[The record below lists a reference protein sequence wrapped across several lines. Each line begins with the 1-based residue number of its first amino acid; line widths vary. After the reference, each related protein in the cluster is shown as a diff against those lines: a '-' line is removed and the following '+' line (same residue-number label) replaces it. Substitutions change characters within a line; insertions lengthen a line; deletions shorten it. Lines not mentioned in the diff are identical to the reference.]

1 MAALEAENFWPPQDG
16 WRRARRGCR
25 VGGAP
30 GRATA
35 GAVREGKQMA
45 MDWDKLRVFHAVAE
59 AGSFTH
65 AGEALNLSQS
75 AVSRQI
81 SALEESLSV
90 PLFHRHA
97 RGLILTEQGEL
108 LFRTAREVF
117 AKLAMSESADLT
129 ESRRTGRKGRSRSRR
144 RSRFGS
150 IWLTPRIREF
160 LDLYPEI
167 QVSLVVDDAELD
179 LSMREADVA
188 IRMSPPRQPDLI
200 QRHLVTVQVHIY
212 GSPDYL
218 KKYGTPQR
226 PEELDKHR
234 LIVYGED
241 SRPPVPGINWLL
253 DSGAKPGRDR
263 RPILSVNNIYGM
275 LRAVRA
281 GLALPRCPDFMA
293 HEHSD
298 LVRVLPGTRR
308 AAERRALRLSGGA
321 ALIEAH
327 QRLPR
332 LPVAQG
338 RRRPAQLNPH
348 QLKHRCG
355 ELSRIYCGSTT
366 ALRFLQTW
374 QNQFPLVIKRVNRDI
389 RLRAILHRDEF
400 PRRSCLERV
409 SGTCARKEGLRTLT
423 SPRRE
428 ASLFKLGR
436 AFGFGQ
442 FLLHREGPG
451 TPKT

>member
-1 MAALEAENFWPPQDG
+1 MQLR
-16 WRRARRGCR
+16 RRAPRNKRAGGGEAGRG
-25 VGGAP
+25 GP
-30 GRATA
+30 
-35 GAVREGKQMA
+35 EGKQMA

-117 AKLAMSESADLT
+117 AKLAMSESLIS
-129 ESRRTGRKGRSRSRR
+129 ESKDRPKGPLKITTTVD
-144 RSRFGS
+144 FGS

-167 QVSLVVDDAELD
+167 QVTLVVDDTELD

-212 GSPDYL
+212 GTPDYL

-226 PEELDKHR
+226 AEDLDEHR

-241 SRPPVPGINWLL
+241 ARPPVPGVNWLL
-253 DSGAKPGRDR
+253 DMGAKPGRDR
-263 RPILSVNNIYGM
+263 RPILAVNNTYGK
-275 LRAVRA
+275 LRAVNSGL
-281 GLALPRCPDFMA
+281 GLASLPDFVA
-293 HEHSD
+293 AENSD
-298 LVRVLPGTRR
+298 LVRVLPELAGPPNEAYFVYPEELRSSKR
-308 AAERRALRLSGGA
+308 ISVFRDFLLRKVAESRLS
-321 ALIEAH
+321 
-327 QRLPR
+327 
-332 LPVAQG
+332 
-338 RRRPAQLNPH
+338 
-348 QLKHRCG
+348 
-355 ELSRIYCGSTT
+355 
-366 ALRFLQTW
+366 
-374 QNQFPLVIKRVNRDI
+374 
-389 RLRAILHRDEF
+389 
-400 PRRSCLERV
+400 
-409 SGTCARKEGLRTLT
+409 
-423 SPRRE
+423 
-428 ASLFKLGR
+428 
-436 AFGFGQ
+436 
-442 FLLHREGPG
+442 
-451 TPKT
+451 